1 MVNRLAVTIMVPT
14 KE

>member
-1 MVNRLAVTIMVPT
+1 MVNRLAVTTMVPT